1 MDGIHRAHR
10 YADCSGAVFRPCDSG
25 VDRLVAASV
34 VRDDPAMETDILIA
48 GTLVLLSIAAS
59 LAIILKVA
67 RAVREE
73 LRKLKSP
80 EKAPVLRPAS
90 GW

>member
-1 MDGIHRAHR
+1 
-10 YADCSGAVFRPCDSG
+10 
-25 VDRLVAASV
+25 
-34 VRDDPAMETDILIA
+34 METDILIA
-48 GTLVLLSIAAS
+48 GSLVLLSVATL

-73 LRKLKSP
+73 PRQLTSP
-80 EKAPVLRPAS
+80 ETVPALRPAS